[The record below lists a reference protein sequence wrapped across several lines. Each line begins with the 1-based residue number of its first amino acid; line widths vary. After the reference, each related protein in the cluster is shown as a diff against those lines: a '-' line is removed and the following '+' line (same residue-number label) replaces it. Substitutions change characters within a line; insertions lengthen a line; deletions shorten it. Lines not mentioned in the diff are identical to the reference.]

1 MSGQGKDYADAYA
14 RFMLRHRRAVV
25 ILLFASTLLA
35 LLFVNRVNL
44 RNDPDSLLPL
54 SNPYIATNLYSDLTY
69 GMGNLMVWGL
79 KVKQG
84 DIYQP
89 WFLQMV
95 HAFYHDVS
103 GLEFANPVNFAGLPS
118 SKLRNL
124 GIDDSG
130 SLDYRRL
137 MPANGLATDEQQ
149 RQRQIDY
156 LRQGL
161 EQHLV
166 LEPLLI
172 YYQDSEGNKCEL
184 VGADGKIS
192 NASVRHVHESC
203 RAVGTFII
211 GDFSN
216 ELKDN
221 HLQWIAAAKGVM
233 AEYQARYGD
242 RVEFTISGEPYFLAS
257 MVEELWDK
265 AWLFGISLLIILIL
279 LWYEFRRLSCAVLP
293 LVGVGMTIIL
303 TLGLMGFTQFRLT
316 TMMAL
321 TPMLLL
327 AIGIGHS
334 MQITRRYMQE
344 LQKTG
349 DHQQAAYTAIRFTV
363 VPAALS
369 IGTDLHGFFAISFI
383 DISFYK
389 AYAYFGIFG
398 MSTLIL
404 TTTTLIPL
412 LMISFPPKLHDRKF
426 ERGWEMRLAK
436 GVTGLLTGPLK
447 WLPVLSVIGIWLL
460 SAYATELDRGFS
472 ALLAGEAG
480 RSDPEVAR
488 IQDEFDIMPG
498 VEKGIHY
505 PRAAYKDHYILGEL
519 LTGNGEVKAIADLE
533 ALSSMMPGVITANMV
548 IRSKAGTLPPC
559 GLDAWSE
566 AGERLLGADECFDAM
581 EDPPQGIFNRAEVL
595 KALSEFEDWLRSHPH
610 IGFTTSYVQFAKT
623 LNMMLNAPEG
633 ESPVAHMNLYAIP
646 TLEHMRLNAYAY
658 RLSGEDDRFPDP
670 DEMVQLYSG
679 MLTTSAGAG
688 ELEAFVN
695 TRSWDEGIIVGFVN
709 TMDPKLTHQTILD
722 IQHYLQAHADDPGM
736 DLLRVGIESGE
747 HIQVPANGGVPAY
760 SVVTE
765 DAIPGKAA
773 IGGFLGVTEAT
784 RDVAFK
790 EWLNAPVATSLT
802 VFLMTLIMF
811 RSWMVASILI
821 SLCFITLMTQY
832 GLGAYMTS
840 IGEWSANLAFHV
852 QVALSIA
859 MGLGVDYGVYMVSRL
874 REELRESGEDWRS
887 ALQSTLGTTGSAII
901 ISMLVLLGSFIPLM
915 NTELANLWSVS
926 LYISEAL
933 IMDVFIALLVLP
945 LMVYWLRPRFVFSS
959 DMGKDEDSRRK

>member
-1 MSGQGKDYADAYA
+1 MVSQSNDYADAYA
-14 RFMLRHRRAVV
+14 RFMLRHRWVV
-25 ILLFASTLLA
+25 ILLLFASTLLA

-54 SNPYIATNLYSDLTY
+54 SNPYIATNLYSEITY

-79 KVKQG
+79 KLKQG

-89 WFLQMV
+89 WFLQMA
-95 HAFYHDVS
+95 HDFYQDVS
-103 GLEFANPVNFAGLPS
+103 GLEFANAVNFAGLPS
-118 SKLRNL
+118 AKLRNL
-124 GIDDSG
+124 GIDGSG
-130 SLDYRRL
+130 SLDFRRL
-137 MPANGLATDEQQ
+137 MPANGFDPDPQV
-149 RQRQIDY
+149 RQNEIDY

-161 EQHLV
+161 EKHLV
-166 LEPLLI
+166 LAPLLV
-172 YYQDSEGNKCEL
+172 YYQDEKGDKCEL
-184 VGADGKIS
+184 VGADGKLS
-192 NASVRHVHESC
+192 SASVGHVHRAC

-216 ELKDN
+216 QLKDH
-221 HLQWIAAAKGVM
+221 HLRWIAAVKDVM
-233 AEYQARYGD
+233 ADYQARYGD
-242 RVEFTISGEPYFLAS
+242 RVEFSLSGEPYFLAS

-265 AWLFGISLLIILIL
+265 AWLFGVSLLIILLL
-279 LWYEFRRLSCAVLP
+279 LWFEFRRLACAVLP

-303 TLGLMGFTQFRLT
+303 TLGLMGYTQFRLT

-344 LQKTG
+344 LQKSG
-349 DHQQAAYTAIRFTV
+349 DHQQAAYAAIRYTV
-363 VPAALS
+363 APATLS

-412 LMISFPPKLHDRKF
+412 MLISFPPKLRDRKF
-426 ERGWEMRLAK
+426 ERGWEAGLAR
-436 GVTGLLTGPLK
+436 GLTRLLTGPFK
-447 WLPVLSVIGIWLL
+447 WLPVLTVIGIWLL

-480 RSDPEVAR
+480 RSDPEIAR

-498 VEKGIHY
+498 VEKGIHF
-505 PRAAYKDHYILGEL
+505 PRAAYKDHYLLGEIVS
-519 LTGNGEVKAIADLE
+519 GNGKVKAIADLE
-533 ALSSMMPGVITANMV
+533 ALSSMMPGVITANLV

-566 AGERLLGADECFDAM
+566 AGERLLGPDQCYDAM
-581 EDPPQGIFNRAEVL
+581 EDLPQGIFNRADVL
-595 KALSEFEDWLRSHPH
+595 NALSAFEDWLRAHPH
-610 IGFTTSYVQFAKT
+610 IGFTASYVQFAKT

-633 ESPVAHMNLYAIP
+633 ESPVTHMNLYAIP
-646 TLEHMRLNAYAY
+646 TLTHMHQNAYAY
-658 RLSGEDDRFPDP
+658 RLPGGDGLFPDP
-670 DEMVQLYSG
+670 DQTVQLYNG
-679 MLTTSAGAG
+679 MLISNARAG
-688 ELEAFVN
+688 ELDAFVN
-695 TRSWDEGIIVGFVN
+695 TRSWDEGIIVAFVN
-709 TMDPKLTHQTILD
+709 TMDPKLTHRTVRD
-722 IQHYLQAHADDPGM
+722 IQDYLRQHADDPGM
-736 DLLRVGIESGE
+736 KLLRVGVEPGE
-747 HIQVPANGGVPAY
+747 KIHIPANGGIPAITL
-760 SVVTE
+760 VTE
-765 DAIPGKAA
+765 DINHDKAA
-773 IGGFLGVTEAT
+773 IGGFLGITEAT

-811 RSWMVASILI
+811 RSWMIASILI

-832 GLGAYMTS
+832 GLGAYMS
-840 IGEWSANLAFHV
+840 ANGQWSANLAFHV

-874 REELRESGEDWRS
+874 REEIQASGDHWRS
-887 ALQSTLGTTGSAII
+887 ALQTTLETTGSAII

-945 LMVYWLRPRFVFSS
+945 LMVYWMRPRFVFSS
-959 DMGKDEDSRRK
+959 DSM